1 MPRGAYWQVQEDSGG
16 LQAVD
21 DEGIAAALRPA
32 LEAVRGGAHK
42 QRAPDCAHDKCTG
55 AQQLFLRRYTSAW
68 IHTSMAT
75 IAVSLL
81 EKEKNYG
88 EAVELLQQLL
98 GE

>member
-1 MPRGAYWQVQEDSGG
+1 M
-16 LQAVD
+16 QAGD

-42 QRAPDCAHDKCTG
+42 QSPPDCAHGECTG

-81 EKEKNYG
+81 EKEKKYG